1 MEKQYRIMN
10 IAEST
15 IDSIRQKVGVI
26 DISEVEYQTLFTGR
40 IISSFGSKTTEIIVD
55 LHSSYYKRLLNC
67 AMNNEIVT
75 IDLDDFEY
83 IINPYLRGNP
93 KTYYQKDIYNKISEL
108 E

>member
-1 MEKQYRIMN
+1 MEKDYRIMN
-10 IAEST
+10 IVEST

-75 IDLDDFEY
+75 IDLADFEY
-83 IINPYLRGNP
+83 IIDYYKKGSP
-93 KTYYQKDIYNKISEL
+93 KIYYQKDIYKRISDL
-108 E
+108 

>member
-1 MEKQYRIMN
+1 MEKDYRIMN
-10 IAEST
+10 IVEST

-55 LHSSYYKRLLNC
+55 LHSSYYKRLLHC

-75 IDLDDFEY
+75 IDLDDFSY
-83 IINPYLRGNP
+83 IIDYHNMGR
-93 KTYYQKDIYNKISEL
+93 KIYYQKDIYNRISEL
-108 E
+108 